1 MPFDFAWHLMKNTM
15 KDIKG
20 LEIEQERKS
29 ENLQNPDIDFSLS
42 HLNYDLVED
51 ERNLYHRVKDR
62 VDEVRENSRVQ
73 KNSIVA
79 CSNIFT
85 SPEGYPQEEQE
96 RYLKLCYLAMCD
108 LVGKENV
115 VSAKIHLDEER
126 PHMHLHF
133 VPITEGKLSCRNLV
147 TRKWLNEVH
156 NTLPSMLQEK
166 GFNVKRG
173 NGKTSKRG
181 NVKDIHAFKAIM
193 NEEVLN
199 ERAAI
204 QKEIERTKAYHK
216 DEVESYLEMVK
227 EAVRVSDD
235 LRELRNK
242 LEICVLELE
251 KQEETLKG
259 LKTEINALEATK
271 QAWQEPKES
280 PLMRNVD
287 HTKKMLNTISE
298 YFETVLEIQRFSN
311 TVDEFSKG
319 FNKKVESLEFKKG
332 LLESE
337 PTAKITEAFKDELL
351 KALEY
356 LRQFT
361 NHFLKEIEKSG
372 WSYHQTK
379 NPISYPELFNNA
391 KESVS
396 KIQSK
401 LLEDNKMLSQLP
413 DLNKKKAEDYNYL
426 LEDKNR
432 LERKLEGLEAKY
444 KQEFGSIFEKL
455 EENMTIKLKEVEK
468 SAYEKGII
476 QGIKKARCQAI
487 HLGSNLFLIE
497 PGEIKDIA
505 LNKTDWKVKVDGI
518 EYPLYKP
525 ETHQDKVKIDTYLEA
540 NKVKPFYLDSYLVR
554 DYLQQEE
561 NRFTNQSNDYDLEL

>member
-1 MPFDFAWHLMKNTM
+1 MPFAWHLMKNTM

-42 HLNYDLVED
+42 HLNYDLVKD

-73 KNSIVA
+73 KNSIVS

-85 SPEGYPQEEQE
+85 SPEDYPQEEQE

-156 NTLPSMLQEK
+156 NTVPRMLQEK
-166 GFNVKRG
+166 GFDVKRG
-173 NGKTSKRG
+173 DGKTSKRG
-181 NVKDIHAFKAIM
+181 NIKDIHAFKAIM
-193 NEEVLN
+193 NEEVLS

-216 DEVESYLEMVK
+216 DEVEAYLEMVD
-227 EAVRVSDD
+227 EAIRVSDD
-235 LRELRNK
+235 LRESRNK

-259 LKTEINALEATK
+259 LKMEITALEATK
-271 QAWQEPKES
+271 QAWQVPKEN
-280 PLMRNVD
+280 PLVKNAD
-287 HTKKMLNTISE
+287 HAKKMLNTISD
-298 YFETVLEIQRFSN
+298 YFETVLEIQHFARTADKFYENFS
-311 TVDEFSKG
+311 E
-319 FNKKVESLEFKKG
+319 KVESLEFKKG
-332 LLESE
+332 LLETE
-337 PTAKITEAFKDELL
+337 PTVKITETFRDEIL
-351 KALEY
+351 KVLEY
-356 LRQFT
+356 LKQFT
-361 NHFLKEIEKSG
+361 NHFLKDIEKSG
-372 WSYHQTK
+372 WSYNKTK

-401 LLEDNKMLSQLP
+401 LLEDNKTLSKLP

-432 LERKLEGLEAKY
+432 LERKLEGLEAKC
-444 KQEFGSIFEKL
+444 KQEFEFNFEKF
-455 EENMTIKLKEVEK
+455 EEDKTKKLKEVER
-468 SAYEKGII
+468 SAYKKGLI
-476 QGIKKARCQAI
+476 QGIKKARYQAI
-487 HLGSNLFLIE
+487 HLGSSLFLIE

-505 LNKTDWKVKVDGI
+505 LDKTDWRVKVDGI
-518 EYPLYKP
+518 EYNLCQPKS
-525 ETHQDKVKIDTYLEA
+525 DKDKIKIDTYFEI

-554 DYLQQEE
+554 DYFQQEE
-561 NRFTNQSNDYDLEL
+561 DYFTKQSNDYDLEL

>member
-15 KDIKG
+15 KDVKG

-29 ENLQNPDIDFSLS
+29 ENLKNPDIDFSLS

-73 KNSIVA
+73 KNSIVS

-85 SPEGYPQEEQE
+85 SPEGYSQEEQE

-156 NTLPSMLQEK
+156 NTVPGMLQEK
-166 GFNVKRG
+166 GFDVKRG
-173 NGKTSKRG
+173 DGKTSKRG
-181 NVKDIHAFKAIM
+181 NIKDIHAFKAIM
-193 NEEVLN
+193 NEDVLS

-204 QKEIERTKAYHK
+204 QKEIERTKAYHE
-216 DEVESYLEMVK
+216 DEVEAYLETVK
-227 EAVRVSDD
+227 EAIRVSDD
-235 LRELRNK
+235 LRESRNK
-242 LEICVLELE
+242 LDTCVLELE
-251 KQEETLKG
+251 KQEETIQVLKA
-259 LKTEINALEATK
+259 EIDALEATK
-271 QAWQEPKES
+271 QAWQVPKEN
-280 PLMRNVD
+280 PLVENAN
-287 HTKKMLNTISE
+287 HAKKMLNTISD
-298 YFETVLEIQRFSN
+298 YFQTVLEIQHFSS
-311 TVDEFSKG
+311 TVDEFSENFSEKI
-319 FNKKVESLEFKKG
+319 ESLEFKKG
-332 LLESE
+332 FLESE
-337 PTAKITEAFKDELL
+337 PTAKITEAFRDELL

-361 NHFLKEIEKSG
+361 HHFLKEIEKSG
-372 WSYHQTK
+372 WSYNKTK
-379 NPISYPELFNNA
+379 NPISYPELFENA

-396 KIQSK
+396 KIQNK
-401 LLEDNKMLSQLP
+401 LLEDNKTLSTLP

-426 LEDKNR
+426 LDDKNR

-444 KQEFGSIFEKL
+444 KQEFESIFEKL
-455 EENMTIKLKEVEK
+455 EENMTKKLKEVEK
-468 SAYEKGII
+468 FAYEKGVI
-476 QGIKKARCQAI
+476 QGVKKAKYQAI
-487 HLGSNLFLIE
+487 HLGSRLFLIE
-497 PGEIKDIA
+497 PGEIKDIT
-505 LNKTDWKVKVDGI
+505 LDKTDWKVKVDGI
-518 EYPLYKP
+518 EYSLYEP
-525 ETHQDKVKIDTYLEA
+525 RSHQDKVKINAYFET

-554 DYLQQEE
+554 DYFQQEE
-561 NRFTNQSNDYDLEL
+561 DYFIKQSNDYEIEF